1 MKKILYIFLFLISI
15 FVVAC
20 QKEDIEPPIPTDTD
34 QTVLLYMPWSSNLT
48 SYFQNNIADF
58 EKAVKQ
64 NILKNNRLIVFFA
77 QTPTKATMFEIKY
90 NKGEASRN
98 IIQEYSVSTFTTAD
112 GITALINDVK
122 KVAPAN
128 RYAMIISCHG
138 MGWLP
143 VSTSK
148 AMKARYAAEKDYWE
162 YEGVPLT
169 RYFGGLSSEY
179 QIDITTFASGIAGSN
194 TKMEYILFDDCYM
207 SSIEVAYDLKN
218 VTDYLI
224 ASPTEVMAYGFPY
237 ADIGKYL
244 FGNVDYY
251 GICNGF
257 LSFYEQYNVMPCGTI
272 GVIDCSELDR
282 MTSVM
287 KEINSRYILNDTD
300 VNTVQRLDGYNP
312 IIFFDFGDYVSKLCN
327 DTELLN
333 RFKMQFD
340 RTVPHFMATRS
351 YYSMSKGQVH
361 LNSYSGVT
369 ISDISLSPKA
379 FNKKETAWY
388 KATH

>member
-1 MKKILYIFLFLISI
+1 MCMTLL
-15 FVVAC
+15 VAC
-20 QKEDIEPPIPTDTD
+20 QKEYIEPIPTKTD

-48 SYFQNNIADF
+48 SHFYNNLKDF
-58 EKAVKQ
+58 EKVVKQ

-77 QTPTKATMFEIKY
+77 ETATKATMFEIQYK
-90 NKGEASRN
+90 NGGVIRN
-98 IIQEYSVSTFTTAD
+98 TIQEYSVSTFTTAE
-112 GITALINDVK
+112 GITSLINDVK
-122 KVAPAN
+122 KAAPAN
-128 RYAMIISCHG
+128 RYAMIVSCHG

-143 VSTSK
+143 VPTSE
-148 AMKARYAAEKDYWE
+148 ATKARYAQEKDYWE

-179 QIDITTFASGIAGSN
+179 QIDVTTFADGIAGSN

-207 SSIEVAYDLKN
+207 SSIEVAYDLKD

-224 ASPTEVMAYGFPY
+224 ASPTEVMAYGYPY
-237 ADIGKYL
+237 AIIGQYL
-244 FGNVDYY
+244 IGNVDYY

-272 GVIDCSELDR
+272 GVIDCTELDG
-282 MTSVM
+282 MVSVM
-287 KEINSRYILNDTD
+287 KEINSRYTLNEAE

-312 IIFFDFGDYVSKLCN
+312 IIFFDFVDYVSKLCK

-333 RFKMQFD
+333 RFEIQYNK
-340 RTVPHFMATRS
+340 TVPHFMATKS
-351 YYSMSKGQVH
+351 YYSMSRGQVY
-361 LNSYSGVT
+361 LNAYSGVT

-379 FNKKETAWY
+379 SSKTETDWY

>member
-1 MKKILYIFLFLISI
+1 MKKILYIFLFSI
-15 FVVAC
+15 FWIAC
-20 QKEDIEPPIPTDTD
+20 QKEDIEPAMPTETD

-48 SYFQNNIADF
+48 SYFHNNIADF

-77 QTPTKATMFEIKY
+77 ETETKATLFEIKY
-90 NKGEASRN
+90 NKGEVLRST
-98 IIQEYSVSTFTTAD
+98 IKEYGVSTFTTAD
-112 GITALINDVK
+112 GIASLINEVK

-128 RYAMIISCHG
+128 RYAMIVSCHG

-148 AMKARYAAEKDYWE
+148 AMKASYAAEKDYWE

-179 QIDITTFASGIAGSN
+179 QIDITTFADGVIGSN

-207 SSIEVAYDLKN
+207 SSIEVAYDLKDA
-218 VTDYLI
+218 TDYLI

-237 ADIGKYL
+237 ADIGKHL
-244 FGNVDYY
+244 FGNVNYY
-251 GICNGF
+251 AICNGF

-272 GVIDCSELDR
+272 GVIDCTELDG
-282 MTSVM
+282 MASIM
-287 KEINSRYILNDTD
+287 KEMNSRYTFKESD
-300 VNTVQRLDGYNP
+300 VNKVQRLDGYNP
-312 IIFFDFGDYVSKLCN
+312 IIFFDFGDYVSKLCE
-327 DTELLN
+327 DKELLN
-333 RFKMQFD
+333 RFNVQFD
-340 RTVPHFMATRS
+340 KTAPHFMATKS
-351 YYSMSKGQVH
+351 YYSMSKGQVY
-361 LNSYSGVT
+361 LNAFSGVT

-379 FNKKETAWY
+379 STKTETAWY